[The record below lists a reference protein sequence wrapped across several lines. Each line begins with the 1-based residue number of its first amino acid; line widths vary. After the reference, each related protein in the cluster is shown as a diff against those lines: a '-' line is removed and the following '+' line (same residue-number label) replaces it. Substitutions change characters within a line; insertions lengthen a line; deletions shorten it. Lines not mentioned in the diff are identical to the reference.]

1 MLPVQHRSLEWIPG
15 AGSIDMVPVGRSESV
30 WEPVVTGGPKS
41 GRSQLPCAVRMQ
53 RVLHL
58 SVCPAPFRWP
68 VRIPGAGSVGR
79 TMLASS
85 EQAVKACE
93 AGEPKIACR
102 SARAAVAEA
111 ARGIE
116 RLISSNS
123 SNSTTPFGSNVD
135 HDVVDLRR

>member
-15 AGSIDMVPVGRSESV
+15 AGSIDMVPVDRSESV

-93 AGEPKIACR
+93 AGEPKIPYR
-102 SARAAVAEA
+102 SARVAVVEA
-111 ARGIE
+111 ARGIG
-116 RLISSNS
+116 RLFSSNS
-123 SNSTTPFGSNVD
+123 SNLTTPFGSKGD
-135 HDVVDLRR
+135 HVLVDLP

>member
-15 AGSIDMVPVGRSESV
+15 AGSIGMVPVDRSESV

-68 VRIPGAGSVGR
+68 VRFQARPALRNPGASH
-79 TMLASS
+79 ADPS
-85 EQAVKACE
+85 ETHMCTNV
-93 AGEPKIACR
+93 
-102 SARAAVAEA
+102 
-111 ARGIE
+111 
-116 RLISSNS
+116 RL
-123 SNSTTPFGSNVD
+123 FA
-135 HDVVDLRR
+135 